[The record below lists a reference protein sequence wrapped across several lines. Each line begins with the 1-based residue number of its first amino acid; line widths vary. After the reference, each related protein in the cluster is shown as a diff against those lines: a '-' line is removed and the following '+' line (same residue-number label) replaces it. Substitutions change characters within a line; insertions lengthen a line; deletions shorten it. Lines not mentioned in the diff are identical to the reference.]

1 VSVPVAITGAAAVV
15 PAGAPLEASVELH
28 KLRERI
34 ARVERLSA
42 LALAAGVAVLAD
54 AGLALPARRERA
66 GVVLGTAFGCLLTNA
81 DYQQRFAAGGVGA
94 ASPRLFAATVSNA
107 AAGEIGIAFG
117 LAGPGVTVSAGCA
130 SGTLAVGHAAS
141 LVAGGDANVLVAGGA
156 DAAGAAL
163 ADLLAAGGLPVGASV
178 TESAAFVTVEP
189 LAAARAR
196 GARVRGMLLGH
207 AAGFEPDPVG
217 PDAGEALAG
226 AIETAAR
233 AADVAAVASAVPPS
247 VAALAERA
255 LARAFGARSVARL
268 AFDGGVGHSLGAS
281 GPRLLLH
288 VLETTAPGTTVA
300 IADACPSG
308 HVAALVVRV
317 GDIE

>member
-1 VSVPVAITGAAAVV
+1 MSAPVAITGGAAVV
-15 PAGAPLEASVELH
+15 PASAPLESSMGLLE
-28 KLRERI
+28 LRERI
-34 ARVERLSA
+34 ARVERLSG
-42 LALAAGVAVLAD
+42 LALAAGAAVLAD

-107 AAGEIGIAFG
+107 ATGELGIAFG

-141 LVAGGDANVLVAGGA
+141 LVAGGDANVLVAGGV

-163 ADLLAAGGLPVGASV
+163 ADLLAAGGLSVGTSV
-178 TESAAFVTVEP
+178 AEAAAFVTLEA
-189 LAAARAR
+189 LAVAHAR
-196 GARVRGMLLGH
+196 GARVRGLLLGH
-207 AAGFEPDPVG
+207 GAGFEPDLAG
-217 PDAGEALAG
+217 PDAGEALG
-226 AIETAAR
+226 CVIEAAAR
-233 AADVAAVASAVPPS
+233 AADVSAVASAAPPS
-247 VAALAERA
+247 VAHVVERA
-255 LARAFGARSVARL
+255 LARAFDGRPVARL

-281 GPRLLLH
+281 GPQLLLH
-288 VLETTAPGTTVA
+288 VLETVAAGTTVA

-317 GDIE
+317 GEIE